1 MSAAPNTPSKD
12 AGMGMRL
19 ALDLGPLG
27 VYFVAYTLTHHNIFL
42 ATGLFMAATLVAMAV
57 SWLKFGKISAIQCF
71 SAVMVLL
78 LGGLTIWLHQE
89 WIIKIKPTI
98 YYVTVAGILGYGL
111 LAGKPVLQTVLGQAY
126 PGLTSAGWRLLT
138 RNWALFFAAMAIAN
152 ELVWRNSST
161 GFWLSYK
168 LWGALPATVLFALAN
183 VPMLIRHGLAAETP
197 TAKQIPPEE

>member
-1 MSAAPNTPSKD
+1 MSAAPNTSSKD

-27 VYFVAYTLTHHNIFL
+27 VYFAAYSLTHAIYI

-98 YYVTVAGILGYGL
+98 YYVTVALILGYGL